1 MIGMNEAVRS
11 AVKTAMKQKGL
22 SQGQLA
28 RDLGLERPAV
38 TRLLSGTSGKV
49 PDTWQKVLDA
59 LGLEI
64 VVQEKIISPHHADVT
79 NTEAF

>member
-1 MIGMNEAVRS
+1 MIGMNEAVRKT
-11 AVKTAMKQKGL
+11 VKETMKTKGI

-28 RDLGLERPAV
+28 RDLSLERPAV

-64 VVQEKIISPHHADVT
+64 VVQEKISPPHDDAK
-79 NTEAF
+79 NF

>member
-1 MIGMNEAVRS
+1 MNGMNEAVRS

-64 VVQEKIISPHHADVT
+64 VVQEKITSHHDDAK
-79 NTEAF
+79 NT

>member
-1 MIGMNEAVRS
+1 MIGMNEAVRKT
-11 AVKTAMKQKGL
+11 VKETMKAKGI

-59 LGLEI
+59 LGLELVI
-64 VVQEKIISPHHADVT
+64 QEKV
-79 NTEAF
+79 